1 MIVSIVETVVEGLIL
16 AGDFLWQ
23 AFWALMLG
31 FMISGAIQAFV
42 SKEGMVNYMGEPNA
56 KSVLYAMGFGTA
68 STSCSFGDIAATKT
82 LFKKGAHIIPA
93 VAFKIAST
101 NFVIGLTFVIW
112 ALLGWEFAVAQA
124 VGAPIFILIAIAL
137 VHLWIS
143 YDKTEKARERLIE
156 EEQPVV
162 TDPVCKMR
170 LNRENGIPVEHK
182 NETVY
187 FCSDGCKRLF
197 EHDPDVH
204 TTSWKEKITS
214 WNGWVEAANQTKKDL
229 NMLWKELAIGFL
241 LAGLIAAAVPQAIWT
256 LLFEGGGT
264 GFTQI
269 VYNSVLG
276 PLISMATF
284 VGSIGNVPL
293 AAVLWGSGFA
303 FAGVIAFIYAD
314 LIVPQLIRIYR
325 KIWGKKIGTRITIIL
340 FVSMATTGII
350 IYYLFAVLG
359 LIPDLDIAETGAGV
373 TIFGFEPV
381 TILNLVFLLIALGF
395 VGLLVRGRKGAP
407 GDRVVEDPVTGTEL
421 TVKNADYCTVY
432 EESIYYFESEDSRAE
447 FRGSPEEYRSASS
460 YEPSVSD

>member
-1 MIVSIVETVVEGLIL
+1 MLSQIISTILEGLLL

-112 ALLGWEFAVAQA
+112 ALLGWQFALAQA
-124 VGAPIFILIAIAL
+124 VGAPIFILIAIIL
-137 VHLWIS
+137 VHLWIP
-143 YDKTEKARERLIE
+143 YDETQEARERLIE

-170 LNRENGIPVEHK
+170 FDRENGIPVAHK

-187 FCSDGCKRLF
+187 FCSNGCKRLF
-197 EHDPDVH
+197 EQDPDIH
-204 TTSWKEKITS
+204 TTTWKEKITS
-214 WNGWVEAANQTKKDL
+214 VNGWVEAANQTKRDL
-229 NMLWKELAIGFL
+229 KMLWKELAVGFL
-241 LAGLIAAAVPQAIWT
+241 LAGLIAAAVPQTIWT

-264 GFTQI
+264 GFSQI

-303 FAGVIAFIYAD
+303 FAGVVAFIYAD

-325 KIWGKKIGTRITIIL
+325 KIWGKKIGNRITILL
-340 FVSMATTGII
+340 FVSMVTTGII
-350 IYYLFAVLG
+350 VYYIFAVSG
-359 LIPDLDIAETGAGV
+359 LVPDPDIVEVGEGITIGGV
-373 TIFGFEPV
+373 EPV
-381 TILNLVFLLIALGF
+381 TILNLVFLLIAVGF
-395 VGLLVRGRKGAP
+395 IGLLLRGRKGAP
-407 GDRVVEDPVTGTEL
+407 GDRVVEDPVTEAEV
-421 TVKNADYCTVY
+421 TVKNADFCTVY
-432 EESIYYFESEDSRAE
+432 DESIYYFESEESRSKFLDA
-447 FRGSPEEYRSASS
+447 PEGYLS
-460 YEPSVSD
+460 

>member
-1 MIVSIVETVVEGLIL
+1 MLETLVSTVVEGLQT
-16 AGDFLWQ
+16 AGYFLWQ

-31 FMISGAIQAFV
+31 FIISGAIQAFV
-42 SKEGMVNYMGEPNA
+42 SKEGMVNYMGEPNL
-56 KSVLYAMGFGTA
+56 KSVLFAVGFGIA

-112 ALLGWEFAVAQA
+112 ALLGWQFAVAQA
-124 VGAPIFILIAIAL
+124 VGAPIFILIAIIL
-137 VHLWIS
+137 VHLWIP
-143 YDKTEKARERLIE
+143 YDEAQEARERLIE

-170 LNRENGIPVEHK
+170 LNRENGIPFEHK
-182 NETVY
+182 NEVVY

-197 EHDPDVH
+197 EQDPDIH
-204 TTSWKEKITS
+204 TTTWKEKITS
-214 WNGWVEAANQTKKDL
+214 LNGWVEAANQTKKDL
-229 NMLWKELAIGFL
+229 KMLWKELAIGFL
-241 LAGLIAAAVPQAIWT
+241 LAGLIASAVPQTIWT

-264 GFTQI
+264 GFNQI
-269 VYNSVLG
+269 AYNSILG
-276 PLISMATF
+276 PLISMVTF

-293 AAVLWGSGFA
+293 AAVLWGSGFT

-350 IYYLFAVLG
+350 VYYIFAVSG
-359 LIPDLDIAETGAGV
+359 LVPDPDIAEVGEGTRILGV
-373 TIFGFEPV
+373 EPV
-381 TILNLVFLLIALGF
+381 TILNLVFLLIAVGF

-407 GDRVVEDPVTGTEL
+407 GDRVVEDPVTGGEL
-421 TVKNADYCTVY
+421 TVKNAKYCTVHD
-432 EESIYYFESEDSRAE
+432 ESIYYFESQDSRSE
-447 FRGSPEEYRSASS
+447 FLRSPDRYLSKLNRADIS
-460 YEPSVSD
+460 

>member
-1 MIVSIVETVVEGLIL
+1 MIASILETVVEGLIM
-16 AGDFLWQ
+16 AGDFFWQ

-42 SKEGMVNYMGEPNA
+42 SKEGMVNYMGEPDA

-124 VGAPIFILIAIAL
+124 VGAPIFILIAITL
-137 VHLWIS
+137 VHLWIP
-143 YDKTEKARERLIE
+143 YDETEKARERLIE

-204 TTSWKEKITS
+204 TTSWKEKIAS

-229 NMLWKELAIGFL
+229 KMLWKELAIGFL

-395 VGLLVRGRKGAP
+395 VVLLVRGRKGTP

-447 FRGSPEEYRSASS
+447 FRESPKEYRSASS
-460 YEPSVSD
+460 YDHSVSD

>member
-1 MIVSIVETVVEGLIL
+1 MLSTIISTILEGLIL

-42 SKEGMVNYMGEPNA
+42 SKEGMVNYMGDPSPR
-56 KSVLYAMGFGTA
+56 SVLYAIGFGTA

-112 ALLGWEFAVAQA
+112 ALLGWQFAVAQA
-124 VGAPIFILIAIAL
+124 VGAPIFILIAIVL
-137 VHLWIS
+137 VHLWVP
-143 YDKTEKARERLIE
+143 YDEAQQARERLNE

-170 LNRENGIPVEHK
+170 LDRENGIPVDHK

-187 FCSDGCKRLF
+187 FCSEGCKRLF
-197 EHDPDVH
+197 EQSPDVH

-214 WNGWVEAANQTKKDL
+214 LNGWVEAANQTKKDL
-229 NMLWKELAIGFL
+229 RMLWKELAVGFL
-241 LAGLIAAAVPQAIWT
+241 LAGLIAAAVPQTIWT

-264 GFTQI
+264 GFSQ
-269 VYNSVLG
+269 VAYNSVLG

-284 VGSIGNVPL
+284 VGSIGNIPL

-325 KIWGKKIGTRITIIL
+325 KIWGKKIGNRLTVIL

-350 IYYLFAVLG
+350 VYYLFVVSG
-359 LIPDLDIAETGAGV
+359 LVPDPEIAEVGEGITVMGV
-373 TIFGFEPV
+373 EPV
-381 TILNLVFLLIALGF
+381 TILNIVFLLIAVGF
-395 VGLLVRGRKGAP
+395 IGLLVRGRKEAP
-407 GDRVVEDPVTGTEL
+407 GDREVVDPVTGTKI
-421 TVKNADYCTVY
+421 TVKHADYCTVY
-432 EESIYYFESEDSRAE
+432 DESIYYFESDDSRTE
-447 FRGSPEEYRSASS
+447 FLQSPERYLSESQRQ
-460 YEPSVSD
+460 E

>member
-1 MIVSIVETVVEGLIL
+1 MIGTILETVGEGLYL

-23 AFWALMLG
+23 ALWALLLG

-42 SKEGMVNYMGEPNA
+42 SKEGMVNYMGEPDL

-124 VGAPIFILIAIAL
+124 VGAPIFILIAIVL
-137 VHLWIS
+137 VHLWIP
-143 YDKTEKARERLIE
+143 YDETQQARERLLE

-170 LNRENGIPVEHK
+170 LDRENGISIEHK

-187 FCSDGCKRLF
+187 FCSEGCKRLF
-197 EHDPDVH
+197 EQNPDTH
-204 TTSWKEKITS
+204 TMSWKEKITS
-214 WNGWVEAANQTKKDL
+214 VNGWVEAANQTKKDL
-229 NMLWKELAIGFL
+229 KMLWKELAIGFL
-241 LAGLIAAAVPQAIWT
+241 LAGLVAAAVPQTIWT

-264 GFTQI
+264 GVTQ
-269 VYNSVLG
+269 VAYNSVLG
-276 PLISMATF
+276 PLISVATF
-284 VGSIGNVPL
+284 VGSMGNVPL

-303 FAGVIAFIYAD
+303 FAGVIAFLYAD

-325 KIWGKKIGTRITIIL
+325 KIWGKKIGTRISIIL
-340 FVSMATTGII
+340 FVSMATTGFIV
-350 IYYLFAVLG
+350 YYLFAALG
-359 LIPDLDIAETGAGV
+359 LIPDATLESTGEGV
-373 TIFGFEPV
+373 TILGLEPV
-381 TILNLVFLLIALGF
+381 TILNVVFLLIGAGF
-395 VGLLVRGRKGAP
+395 LALLVRGRKDAP
-407 GDRVVEDPVTGTEL
+407 GDRVVEDPVTGTDI

-432 EESIYYFESEDSRAE
+432 DESIYYFESDDSRE
-447 FRGSPEEYRSASS
+447 RFKKSPES
-460 YEPSVSD
+460 YL